1 MDREA
6 TVQICSAVPA
16 LPFAETTVKRWGC
29 PPRRRGRRSHPE
41 DFCSEAGQRFPEF
54 PWFSPLFSG
63 EFFSLYHVFFP
74 EKTVYL
80 LKGKKPGENRVFLKT
95 DVVFLYRCGDTA
107 GVTAGIASA
116 VAVAAAAEAAAGR
129 TRSETAAGESAA

>member
-1 MDREA
+1 M
-6 TVQICSAVPA
+6 
-16 LPFAETTVKRWGC
+16 
-29 PPRRRGRRSHPE
+29 
-41 DFCSEAGQRFPEF
+41 
-54 PWFSPLFSG
+54 FSSNEIAFSR
-63 EFFSLYHVFFP
+63 
-74 EKTVYL
+74 
-80 LKGKKPGENRVFLKT
+80 KGKKPGENRVFLKT

>member
-1 MDREA
+1 MKQLFRF
-6 TVQICSAVPA
+6 VLRFRLCPSPKPPLSVVVV
-16 LPFAETTVKRWGC
+16 LPGVEGGAAIPKIFAPKPGS
-29 PPRRRGRRSHPE
+29 G
-41 DFCSEAGQRFPEF
+41 FPNF
-54 PWFSPLFSG
+54 HGSLLSPLFSG